1 MYNRSG
7 VAVLPD
13 IHGRKGQNTILRVD
27 NRKCRQAGLDIP
39 KTHRGLEERRSHTAN
54 DHAEEDILHTPQ
66 ADLLDTRKAGEDS
79 DVYSRHIALDEALV
93 SPNHVSVAGCGG
105 RQQLLGQQRLAHVYV
120 YDRHCPKLD
129 RSPADQGIGKWKE
142 TWGLR
147 TVTTGK
153 TSIG

>member
-1 MYNRSG
+1 MCNRSG
-7 VAVLPD
+7 VADLAD
-13 IHGRKGQNTILRVD
+13 IHGRKGQNTILWVG
-27 NRKCRQAGLDIP
+27 NCKCRQAELDIP
-39 KTHRGLEERRSHTAN
+39 RTHRGLGGRRSHTAN
-54 DHAEEDILHTPQ
+54 DHAEEDIPHIPQAALLHT
-66 ADLLDTRKAGEDS
+66 RNAGEGN
-79 DVYSRHIALDEALV
+79 DVYSRHIALDEAFV

-120 YDRHCPKLD
+120 GGQHCPELD

-147 TVTTGK
+147 TVITKK